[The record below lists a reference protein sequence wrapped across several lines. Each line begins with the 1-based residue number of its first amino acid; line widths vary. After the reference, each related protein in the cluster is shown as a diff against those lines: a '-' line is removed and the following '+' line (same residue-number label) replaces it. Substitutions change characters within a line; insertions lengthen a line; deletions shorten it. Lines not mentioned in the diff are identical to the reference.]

1 MMFIETGLLRKL
13 RKTFKV
19 RSLWETFSIG
29 NDKRSFDLPTHAYL
43 SLEKCYLTKLD
54 FLLKSWLL
62 TLLIEKYSLSKL
74 KNSIIDK
81 IYLNNPSLEKVV
93 D

>member
-13 RKTFKV
+13 RKCFKV

-43 SLEKCYLTKLD
+43 SLAKCYLTKLD
-54 FLLKSWLL
+54 FLLKFWLL
-62 TLLIEKYSLSKL
+62 TLFKLVLTQYNLSKL

-81 IYLNNPSLEKVV
+81 YISIIQI
-93 D
+93 